1 MIESIPNIREDEGFK
16 NGAKYYAEC
25 IMKNKT
31 FRADD
36 FENQIKYLLIDAYQ
50 RGGQEGFRTAW
61 LIQENRR

>member
-16 NGAKYYAEC
+16 IEAVQYVERLIKH
-25 IMKNKT
+25 KT

-36 FENQIKYLLIDAYQ
+36 FENQLKYLLIDAYQ

>member
-1 MIESIPNIREDEGFK
+1 MIETIPNIIEDEGFK
-16 NGAKYYAEC
+16 EGAKRYADN
-25 IMKNKT
+25 IIKHKT

-36 FENQIKYLLIDAYQ
+36 FENQLKYLLIDAYQ